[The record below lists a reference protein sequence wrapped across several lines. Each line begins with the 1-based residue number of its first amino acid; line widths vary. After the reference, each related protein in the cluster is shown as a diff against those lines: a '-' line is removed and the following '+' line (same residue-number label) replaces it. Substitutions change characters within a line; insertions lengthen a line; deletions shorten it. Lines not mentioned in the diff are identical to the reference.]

1 MSRRGPDPA
10 APSALRVVGEGAAD
24 IVSSLRRPSLWV
36 VPGWYDFILAY
47 RRTAIGPFWE
57 TVAAAAW
64 VGGIGLVFGRILGA
78 GDANYPAYAGAGV
91 VLWLHMSSVAAGS
104 ANLFTSKRIFILN
117 VAGPVYA
124 YVLRYVVVGLA
135 RLAMR
140 APALA
145 AALAVAAWAPGP
157 ERAGPPDLPMA
168 VLGFAAIV
176 LASLWAAP
184 LIGFLCA
191 RRRDAGYA
199 LDIAMR
205 FLFFATPVF
214 WRADDLG
221 DRALLARANPFAHF
235 LEVARAP
242 LIGEPAWSESW
253 TVVAAVNLAGLA
265 ALLLLH
271 GHCARR
277 TAFWV

>member
-24 IVSSLRRPSLWV
+24 IAASLRRPSLWV

-91 VLWLHMSSVAAGS
+91 VLWLYMSSVVAGS
-104 ANLFTSKRIFILN
+104 ANLFTSKRNFILN
-117 VAGPVYA
+117 IANPLYA
-124 YVLRYVVVGLA
+124 YVLRHVAAGLA
-135 RLAMR
+135 RFAMR
-140 APALA
+140 APVLA
-145 AALAVAAWAPGP
+145 AALAVAAAAGGP
-157 ERAGPPDLPMA
+157 ERAGPPNLPMA
-168 VLGFAAIV
+168 VLGFAMIV

-199 LDIAMR
+199 LDVAMR
-205 FLFFATPVF
+205 FLFLATPVF
-214 WRADDLG
+214 WRADGLG
-221 DRALLARANPFAHF
+221 DRAVLARANPFAHF
-235 LEVARAP
+235 LEVVRAP

-253 TVVAAVNLAGLA
+253 AVVAAVNLAGLA

-271 GHCARR
+271 GYCARR